1 MLREFVALVNEAV
14 DDGFN
19 RGLNLFM
26 ENLDRIF
33 AVLRALGYEISLE
46 EKLKDYLD
54 SLDLVELVMM
64 IEQEFKILITN
75 EEIAEIVTVE
85 DVLRLVNSKL
95 DAK

>member
-1 MLREFVALVNEAV
+1 
-14 DDGFN
+14 
-19 RGLNLFM
+19 M

-33 AVLRALGYEISLE
+33 AVLKALGYEITLE

-75 EEIAEIVTVE
+75 EEIATIVTVE

>member
-1 MLREFVALVNEAV
+1 
-14 DDGFN
+14 
-19 RGLNLFM
+19 M

-33 AVLRALGYEISLE
+33 AVLRALGYEITLE

-54 SLDLVELVMM
+54 SLDIVEFVMM

-85 DVLRLVNSKL
+85 DVLKLVNKKL

>member
-1 MLREFVALVNEAV
+1 
-14 DDGFN
+14 
-19 RGLNLFM
+19 M
-26 ENLDRIF
+26 ENLDRVF
-33 AVLRALGYEISLE
+33 AVLRALGYEITLE

>member
-1 MLREFVALVNEAV
+1 
-14 DDGFN
+14 
-19 RGLNLFM
+19 M
-26 ENLDRIF
+26 ENSDRVF
-33 AVLRALGYEISLE
+33 AVLRALGYEITLE

-64 IEQEFKILITN
+64 IEQEFKIVITN

-85 DVLRLVNSKL
+85 DVLKLVNRKL

>member
-1 MLREFVALVNEAV
+1 
-14 DDGFN
+14 
-19 RGLNLFM
+19 M

-33 AVLRALGYEISLE
+33 AVLKALGYEITLE

-75 EEIAEIVTVE
+75 EEIAAIVTVE
-85 DVLRLVNSKL
+85 DVMKLVNKKL
-95 DAK
+95 DAN

>member
-1 MLREFVALVNEAV
+1 
-14 DDGFN
+14 
-19 RGLNLFM
+19 
-26 ENLDRIF
+26 
-33 AVLRALGYEISLE
+33 
-46 EKLKDYLD
+46 LKDYLD

>member
-1 MLREFVALVNEAV
+1 
-14 DDGFN
+14 
-19 RGLNLFM
+19 M
-26 ENLDRIF
+26 ENSDRVF
-33 AVLRALGYEISLE
+33 AVLRALGYEITLE

-85 DVLRLVNSKL
+85 DVLKLVNSKL
-95 DAK
+95 

>member
-1 MLREFVALVNEAV
+1 
-14 DDGFN
+14 
-19 RGLNLFM
+19 M

-33 AVLRALGYEISLE
+33 AVLRALGYEITLE

-64 IEQEFKILITN
+64 IEQEFKIVITN

-85 DVLRLVNSKL
+85 DVLKLVNRKL

>member
-1 MLREFVALVNEAV
+1 
-14 DDGFN
+14 
-19 RGLNLFM
+19 M

-33 AVLRALGYEISLE
+33 AVLKAQGYEITLE

-54 SLDLVELVMM
+54 SLDLVEFVMM

>member
-1 MLREFVALVNEAV
+1 
-14 DDGFN
+14 
-19 RGLNLFM
+19 M

-46 EKLKDYLD
+46 EKLKDHLD

-64 IEQEFKILITN
+64 IEQEFKIVITN

-85 DVLRLVNSKL
+85 DVLKLVNKKL
-95 DAK
+95 DAN

>member
-1 MLREFVALVNEAV
+1 
-14 DDGFN
+14 
-19 RGLNLFM
+19 M
-26 ENLDRIF
+26 ENSDRVF
-33 AVLRALGYEISLE
+33 AVLRALGYEITLE